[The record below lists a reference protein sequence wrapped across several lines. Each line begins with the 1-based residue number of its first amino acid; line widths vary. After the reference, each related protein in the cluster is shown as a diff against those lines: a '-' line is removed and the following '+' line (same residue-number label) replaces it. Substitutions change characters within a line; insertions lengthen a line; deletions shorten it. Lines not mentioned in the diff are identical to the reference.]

1 MHDFSI
7 LTAGPVAG
15 QAPVIVP
22 KPSAE
27 DRLIQLITAKRTA
40 VQGLEEADAALAD
53 FARDERGAT
62 A

>member
-27 DRLIQLITAKRTA
+27 VRLIQLITAKRTA
-40 VQGLEEADAALAD
+40 VQRLDADDDALAA
-53 FARDERGAT
+53 FIREERRRAK
-62 A
+62 